1 MILRGAIAG
10 LILSLLFAGPA
21 VLGGVSGG
29 RADFAPANVAASRV
43 TERLAPANVAAPCVT
58 ERLAPVGVAV
68 RRPVPMVSM
77 SEEILRYV
85 NEYRRSKGLQPLQA
99 NSFISSVALD
109 HSRDMLSGKTPFGH
123 EGFRDR
129 IDRIKKRLGP
139 IHVAAENVA
148 SGPMGAR
155 EVVDGWL
162 HSPGHRRNIEG
173 DFKLTGIG
181 LAYGKRGMIYFT
193 QIFTK

>member
-1 MILRGAIAG
+1 MKVRGILLGLVLVFCFGRG
-10 LILSLLFAGPA
+10 FAGA
-21 VLGGVSGG
+21 LALENVVGAAGSGVGIGAGSGDVVEAG
-29 RADFAPANVAASRV
+29 ASGDVVAAASGDVVFAPESS
-43 TERLAPANVAAPCVT
+43 
-58 ERLAPVGVAV
+58 G
-68 RRPVPMVSM
+68 M
-77 SEEILRYV
+77 SAEILKYV
-85 NEYRRSKGLQPLQA
+85 NEYRHSKGLKPLQA

-123 EGFRDR
+123 DGFRSR

-173 DFKLTGIG
+173 DFRLTGIG